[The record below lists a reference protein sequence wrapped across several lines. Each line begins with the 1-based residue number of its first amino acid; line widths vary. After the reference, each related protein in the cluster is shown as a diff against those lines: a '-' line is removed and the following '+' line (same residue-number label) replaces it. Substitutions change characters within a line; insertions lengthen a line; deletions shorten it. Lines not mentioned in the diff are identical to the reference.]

1 MVGMARAAAGYDDWR
16 RVKTEEKA
24 TNDRDGP
31 RLPIRLSSKTLL
43 SAKIWHLTKELFIKK
58 KSCADYC
65 AECPNW
71 HSTNRSFVE
80 CFRKTLGNKFICQVF
95 S

>member
-1 MVGMARAAAGYDDWR
+1 MVGMARAAAGCDDWR

-24 TNDRDGP
+24 TDDRDGP

-43 SAKIWHLTKELFIKK
+43 SAQNLALDKGTFHLK

-80 CFRKTLGNKFICQVF
+80 CFRKTLGNNFICRVF
-95 S
+95 F